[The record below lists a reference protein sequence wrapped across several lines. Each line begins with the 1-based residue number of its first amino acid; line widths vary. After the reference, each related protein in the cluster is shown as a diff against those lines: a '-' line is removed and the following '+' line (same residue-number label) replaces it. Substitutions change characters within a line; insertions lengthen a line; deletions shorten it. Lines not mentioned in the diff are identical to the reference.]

1 MMQDAETRMNQ
12 EALLAYRVR
21 QLLKTTRPG
30 FHRGAMSGNTGLFH
44 DHVPFSRHPETRR
57 IDLRA
62 TLRDPFGDIHVR
74 RFKPKSAV
82 DIYALVDLSASMAYH
97 GQASRQTLVRDLCI
111 ALARAAYRYGDAFGM
126 LGADTKIHE
135 DFTIKAS
142 RRPGLETLVID
153 KFDRFPPAG
162 ANAQGL
168 REALPYLAGRAK
180 LVFLLSDFRFPLAFT
195 DRLLE
200 DLCRHDIIPII
211 IEDSAEHSNLPL
223 WGLMKLRDLETGAER
238 LLFLRP
244 SLRKKL
250 IDAATERKAALHR
263 LFLRHRQPPIYVT
276 DRLDI
281 DAVSRQLMEA

>member
-1 MMQDAETRMNQ
+1 MNE

-21 QLLKTTRPG
+21 QLLHTTKPG
-30 FHRGAMSGNTGLFH
+30 FHRGAMSGSTGLFR

-74 RFKPKSAV
+74 RFTPKCAV
-82 DIYALVDLSASMAYH
+82 DVYALVDLSASMAYQ
-97 GQASRQTLVRDLCI
+97 GWASRQELVRDLCI

-135 DFTIKAS
+135 DFTIKPS
-142 RRPGLETLVID
+142 RRPGLETLIID
-153 KFDRFPPAG
+153 KFDRVPSAG
-162 ANAQGL
+162 ANASGL
-168 REALPYLAGRAK
+168 REALPYLAGHAK

-200 DLCRHDIIPII
+200 DLGRHDIVPIV
-211 IEDSAEHSNLPL
+211 IEDTAEHNNLPS

-250 IDAATERKAALHR
+250 IDAATERKDALHR
-263 LFLRHRQPPIYVT
+263 LFLRHRQAPVYVT

-281 DAVSRQLMEA
+281 DAVSQQLMET